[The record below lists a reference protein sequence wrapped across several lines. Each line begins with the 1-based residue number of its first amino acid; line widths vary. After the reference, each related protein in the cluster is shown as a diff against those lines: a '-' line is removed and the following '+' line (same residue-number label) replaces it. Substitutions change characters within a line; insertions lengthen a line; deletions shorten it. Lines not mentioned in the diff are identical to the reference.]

1 MFSSGDYQK
10 GTKTFNNEML
20 RLLNRLKTQ
29 GIIKSTQVYDSMK
42 EVDRGDFSDSKHCYE
57 DWYINCLSSP
67 QSINYNATISAP
79 HMHAYALE
87 YLKDFLK
94 PGGRVLDIGAGSG
107 YL

>member
-57 DWYINCLSSP
+57 DWYINVNQVLKVS
-67 QSINYNATISAP
+67 TIMLRSQ
-79 HMHAYALE
+79 HHICMLM
-87 YLKDFLK
+87 L
-94 PGGRVLDIGAGSG
+94 
-107 YL
+107 